1 MIGQTGLGVQGE
13 LGGIA
18 MSKCLLTT
26 RRDVLLELRSMRG
39 RFLAKP
45 RGARRERAPGG
56 PKDARDICISLHF
69 LFGIERFQSLATH
82 PTGFSPPQS

>member
-1 MIGQTGLGVQGE
+1 
-13 LGGIA
+13 
-18 MSKCLLTT
+18 
-26 RRDVLLELRSMRG
+26 MRG

-82 PTGFSPPQS
+82 PTGALPSAKVITSSRVAGGGHWSCPATAVAW